1 MAAPEAAR
9 PDSIRRRSRACRG
22 VMNWKRGAV
31 GLGIALAIIA
41 LLGYGLTRD
50 PRTIPSPLPGT
61 PAPVFTLPTMEPVD
75 TVDLRAL
82 RGSVVV
88 LNFWASWCGPC
99 RIEHADLVAAA
110 ERFQPR
116 GVQFFGLIYQDSP
129 RNAREFLRQLG
140 AFNYPSLL
148 DQGTRTAISYGVT
161 GVPETFIIDAEGT
174 VVFKHNGPIT
184 ERQLAAVIE
193 PLLADAPQVPVS
205 AAHRGGTE

>member
-1 MAAPEAAR
+1 
-9 PDSIRRRSRACRG
+9 
-22 VMNWKRGAV
+22 VNWKRGAV
-31 GLGIALAIIA
+31 GLGLALAIIA

-61 PAPVFTLPTMEPVD
+61 QAPVFTLPTMEPPD
-75 TVDLRAL
+75 SIDLRAL

-116 GVQFFGLIYQDSP
+116 GVQFLGLIYQDTP

-140 AFNYPSLL
+140 GFNYPSLL

-184 ERQLAAVIE
+184 EHQLAAVIE

-205 AAHRGGTE
+205 AAHSGGGQ